1 MAPRNTSQDSTAN
14 FVRDAPGGT
23 PPRWWTCAERGCAD
37 SAPYHRG
44 NATAGNLSIEP
55 NGCTIHGERGIAS
68 SSRQA
73 HIGRWPAG
81 AKPTSP
87 KCLSTLQNAVAL
99 DNPTTLM
106 MAHRHG
112 HPAEGVRAGA
122 VFRRDPLT
130 LRIFVGVNAR
140 PDVDQYGGPQR
151 AALGQRRQGGRIRPP
166 DPGEPGS
173 GSQSIGNPSGGLG
186 MRPPGTTA
194 QSRCPTSPNEQPR
207 TRSQTGSPTSSLAAD
222 PDVPAVP
229 FSMAAKRAGVPLRT
243 PRRWL
248 TDYRSNGAARTDW

>member
-1 MAPRNTSQDSTAN
+1 MRSALAVELPGRAAPDSPGTPAAGTLDPRFRALADPSELPRLFPSTPGWRHGTLARTAN

-99 DNPTTLM
+99 DNPMTLM
-106 MAHRHG
+106 MTHRHG
-112 HPAEGVRAGA
+112 HPAAHRLRMSVLAGQ
-122 VFRRDPLT
+122 L
-130 LRIFVGVNAR
+130 
-140 PDVDQYGGPQR
+140 R
-151 AALGQRRQGGRIRPP
+151 AAVSRRS
-166 DPGEPGS
+166 PGPGAT
-173 GSQSIGNPSGGLG
+173 I
-186 MRPPGTTA
+186 MRH
-194 QSRCPTSPNEQPR
+194 
-207 TRSQTGSPTSSLAAD
+207 
-222 PDVPAVP
+222 
-229 FSMAAKRAGVPLRT
+229 GV
-243 PRRWL
+243 
-248 TDYRSNGAARTDW
+248 AARR